1 MKYFI
6 FNEQISTIYD
16 NIQRRDACHYW
27 LQNILHKHVDV
38 KFYTSWE
45 I

>member
-1 MKYFI
+1 MKYGFFI

-16 NIQRRDACHYW
+16 DIQRRDVCYYW

-38 KFYTSWE
+38 KF
-45 I
+45 